1 MSKSDTDR
9 TILLTTPP
17 AEIEKLVSIAT
28 TDSINGITSS
38 PDRPG
43 ITNLLNICAA
53 LEDITVEGLEKK
65 VCSWKKKEF
74 KEYVAATIIK
84 GLEPIQKRYLEV
96 KGDVKWLEH
105 VRTMGNQRARRVA
118 MDRMETIKSIAGLSK
133 TEHIRG

>member
-1 MSKSDTDR
+1 MSKSDSDR

-17 AEIEKLVSIAT
+17 AEIEKLISNAT
-28 TDSINGITSS
+28 TDSLSGITSS

-53 LEDITVEGLEKK
+53 LEDITVEELEKK
-65 VCSWKKKEF
+65 VANWNKKEF
-74 KEYVAATIIK
+74 KKYVAATIIK

-105 VRTMGNQRARRVA
+105 TRTIGNRRARRVA
-118 MDRMETIKSIAGLSK
+118 MDRMERIKSMAGLSQ